1 MEQWL
6 PLNQA
11 QKFPFFKTQCIYSH
25 LMYSLNIHTISDY
38 LKYVPW
44 KAWNMQSLVYT
55 YIKHSICTRLLW
67 YYKVDIAYA
76 SIYVKLFREMLFKIN
91 FSIICFFKRKWKS
104 YKTQCDFLVNSVL
117 HTATTM
123 ADLCRIH
130 RQLIFNICTDS
141 RTFTRIFNKT
151 RVNYKIFFILM
162 QKLESTS
169 FHIKIWH
176 LVELFLIFWHCFLFV
191 YLQIKKAGNLKF
203 YYKNRFIF

>member
-1 MEQWL
+1 MHR
-6 PLNQA
+6 A
-11 QKFPFFKTQCIYSH
+11 D
-25 LMYSLNIHTISDY
+25 SD
-38 LKYVPW
+38 
-44 KAWNMQSLVYT
+44 T
-55 YIKHSICTRLLW
+55 Y
-67 YYKVDIAYA
+67 
-76 SIYVKLFREMLFKIN
+76 
-91 FSIICFFKRKWKS
+91 
-104 YKTQCDFLVNSVL
+104 TQCDFLVNSVL

-191 YLQIKKAGNLKF
+191 YLQIKKAGNFKF
-203 YYKNRFIF
+203 YYQNWFIFWKISLKKHNNKQILLYILYRNTIWPSGTIARVFVSQENHSMCMEALFFIFFLGFNYFMVL

>member
-1 MEQWL
+1 M
-6 PLNQA
+6 
-11 QKFPFFKTQCIYSH
+11 
-25 LMYSLNIHTISDY
+25 NIS
-38 LKYVPW
+38 
-44 KAWNMQSLVYT
+44 
-55 YIKHSICTRLLW
+55 
-67 YYKVDIAYA
+67 
-76 SIYVKLFREMLFKIN
+76 
-91 FSIICFFKRKWKS
+91 
-104 YKTQCDFLVNSVL
+104 QCDFLVNSVL

-191 YLQIKKAGNLKF
+191 YLQIKKAGNFKF
-203 YYKNRFIF
+203 YYQNWFIFWKISLKKHNNKQILLYILYRNTIWPSGTIARVFVSQENHSMCNIERRILMSPWPSV